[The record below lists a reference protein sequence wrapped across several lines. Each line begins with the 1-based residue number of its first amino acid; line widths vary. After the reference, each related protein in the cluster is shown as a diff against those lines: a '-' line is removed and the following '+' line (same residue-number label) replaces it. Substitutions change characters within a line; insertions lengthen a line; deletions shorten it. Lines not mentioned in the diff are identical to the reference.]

1 MKKTSSKMNRYLIAW
16 ILAAVVIAALS
27 LVACR
32 KDKAPRNENSVT
44 FYSAEVLDKWIS
56 LQLRLMRN
64 ATGIP
69 NQAFS
74 RHFAY
79 TGLAALE
86 SLAPGLSPSLNQYR
100 KWNGLT
106 GLPVFDNSF

>member
-1 MKKTSSKMNRYLIAW
+1 MKKTSLKMNRHFIGRFFTATIIASV
-16 ILAAVVIAALS
+16 LFTSCHKNDRPTNDNSLPVSAYPSDVV
-27 LVACR
+27 
-32 KDKAPRNENSVT
+32 
-44 FYSAEVLDKWIS
+44 DKWVT

-79 TGLAALE
+79 TGIAALE
-86 SLAPGLSPSLNQYR
+86 SLAPGLQSSANQYR
-100 KWNGLT
+100 KWNSLP
-106 GLPVFDNSF
+106 GLPTPD